1 MTTTQSSEF
10 QYHTSCPNCGSSDA
24 GSVYSDGHFYCH
36 RCQHYEHGEGE
47 IQSTNRTMSNVQVK
61 GEAVRLSKRGIR
73 AETCRK
79 FQCYKDGELLRFY
92 YKDRSGTV
100 VGAKVKTLEKE
111 FSWEGS
117 NKDKLLYGQWLWS
130 NGGKGSDK
138 FEKKVIITEGELD
151 AMSVH
156 EIFPNWPVVSLPNG
170 AAAAKKSIQA
180 QLEWLQE
187 FEYVIL
193 FFDNDEAGRQALE
206 EAASA
211 LPTGRV
217 KIAKL
222 DPRYKDA
229 SEALQANDSKAVST
243 SIWNAEIWIPG
254 GIVNARDLLSV
265 VTTPNPPCEFH
276 YPWVGL
282 DEKLHGIRY
291 GELVT
296 FTAGSG
302 IGKSSLCRELAVH
315 LLKGGAKVGYL
326 ALEESNQRTLKGL
339 MSVNDEQPYYIGEHT
354 AEDLKAAFD
363 RSIANWDLHL
373 FDGFGSYDP
382 ELIYKKIEYMALG
395 LDTKIVFL
403 DHLSIL
409 LSGLDGDERRMI
421 DVTMTKLRSLVERT
435 GITMFLVSHLRRT
448 STDQNHEEGARVT
461 LGQLRG
467 SAAIAQLSDG
477 VVALERN
484 QQEDSGTT
492 VRVLKNRLTGEVG
505 VASQLIYDLN
515 RCKYREQ
522 EAEPLFDRYESTSDY

>member
-1 MTTTQSSEF
+1 MT
-10 QYHTSCPNCGSSDA
+10 Y
-24 GSVYSDGHFYCH
+24 
-36 RCQHYEHGEGE
+36 
-47 IQSTNRTMSNVQVK
+47 VQVQ
-61 GEAVRLSKRGIR
+61 GEAVRLAKRKIK

-79 FQCYKDGELLRFY
+79 FQCFKDGELLRFY
-92 YKDRSGTV
+92 YKDRTGSI
-100 VGAKVKTLEKE
+100 VGAKVKTVDKD

-156 EIFPNWPVVSLPNG
+156 EVFPNWPVVSLPNG
-170 AAAAKKSIQA
+170 AQTAKKAIQA

-193 FFDNDEAGRQALE
+193 FFDNDEAGRQAIE
-206 EAASA
+206 QAAA
-211 LPTGRV
+211 VLPTGRV
-217 KIAKL
+217 KVAKI
-222 DPRYKDA
+222 DPQYKDA
-229 SEALQANDSKAVST
+229 SDALQATDSKAIS
-243 SIWNAEIWIPG
+243 SAIWNAEFWVPG
-254 GIVNARDLLSV
+254 GIVAARDLLQV
-265 VTTPNPPCEFH
+265 ITTPNPPCEFH
-276 YPWVGL
+276 YPWTGL
-282 DEKLHGIRY
+282 DNKLHGIRY

-302 IGKSSLCRELAVH
+302 IGKSSICRELAVH
-315 LLKGGAKVGYL
+315 LLNEGAKVGYL
-326 ALEESNQRTLKGL
+326 ALEESNQRTAKGL
-339 MSVNDEQPYYIGEHT
+339 MSVHDQRPYHIGDHS
-354 AEDLKAAFD
+354 AEELKAAFD
-363 RSIANWDLHL
+363 RSISNWDLHL

-421 DVTMTKLRSLVERT
+421 DMTMTKLRSLVERT
-435 GITMFLVSHLRRT
+435 GITMFLVSHLKRT
-448 STDQNHEEGARVT
+448 SGDQNHEEGARVT

-467 SAAIAQLSDG
+467 SAAIAQLSDA
-477 VVALERN
+477 VVALERD
-484 QQEDSGTT
+484 QQNDDGTT

-505 VASQLIYDLN
+505 PACTLQYSLATC
-515 RCKYREQ
+515 RYREE
-522 EAEPLFDRYESTSDY
+522 EAEPLFDSFNPSTTDF